1 MSRIVDFL
9 KYFIP
14 FSIVLFAGQY
24 FVMQFLSSQFDFFYS
39 AWSIYIF
46 NIVATFVVYLLLIYV
61 NRTFPTYTGFTFL
74 GTSLFRMMAA
84 VVFLI
89 PFLKSDVKNP
99 ITDVT
104 TFFIPYFLFLLFETY
119 FAIRLI
125 NKS

>member
-1 MSRIVDFL
+1 MNRVVDFL

-14 FSIVLFAGQY
+14 FSIVLFASQY
-24 FVMQFLSSQFDFFYS
+24 FVMQSLSSQFSFFYS

-46 NIVATFVVYLLLIYV
+46 NIVSTFVVYLLLIYV
-61 NRTFPTYTGFTFL
+61 NKTFPTYTGLTFL
-74 GTSLFRMMAA
+74 GASLFRMMAA

-89 PFLKSDVKNP
+89 PFIKSDIKDP
-99 ITDVT
+99 ITDVS

-119 FAIRLI
+119 FTIRLI